1 MNKIYKLIFDKRRG
15 ELVVVSEITAGL
27 GKSGTTGQ
35 VVAPSSGSV
44 RLGKLRPVTILIGS
58 LLGMLPA
65 HHVLARAATLL
76 PTGGQ
81 IVVGQGNISS
91 SGSTMTITQGSQ
103 KLGTNWNTF
112 DIGQGNSVV
121 FVQPGSSAVAL
132 NRVTGG
138 GGASQIMGTLTANGQ
153 VFLLNP
159 NGVLVGKTGQ
169 VNTAGF
175 VASTQSISDSD
186 FAGGNITLRSVGN
199 GSIINQGNLTSTAGG
214 YVVLSGGQV
223 TNQGTIT
230 TPGGRTVMA
239 SADQVTLSLDGAG
252 LTGVSVNGAVV
263 NALVKNQGLIVADN
277 GQVQLTARGQDMLL
291 SEAVNNSGIIRAQGL
306 SQQGGSIVLDG
317 GNSGVVTQAGTLDV
331 SSATVRGGKVV
342 LEGQNIHLT
351 GGSLINATGQT
362 GGGQVYTGGGWQGK
376 DGSITNA
383 DAVVMDS
390 GAVIDVSATGSGNGG
405 TAVLWSDKYTNFR
418 GDILAR
424 GGISGG
430 HGGQVETSSHNNLQA
445 FGRVDAGAAKGS
457 AGNWLL
463 DPADVTIVNS
473 AVDVNVTNATSGDAG
488 IFSPTATV
496 AQIGNQSINNQLNNG
511 TSVTIQ
517 TSGASVSGQL
527 GNITLSAAIT
537 KTSGGDANL
546 SLIAD
551 NNITSTLSNVG
562 AIQSWSGALNLNLLA
577 GNTTNGATVNLGAQA
592 LVDLNG
598 GNYYVGSANASNR
611 VNVTSAELQIR
622 RAGNVTFD
630 QIGSFDIGHTNYVN
644 AAGNFILNATGSVNF
659 GSVNLNMPG
668 RYNIGGNFTVNS
680 SSSVVLNGTVVSATG
695 ANSAVSIMA
704 NRAGANAVTLNNS
717 SVLTSGAGAT
727 VSVSGS
733 SDHWVGVTIA
743 NTTINGTSAGAVL
756 VNGTSSSA
764 NGTILNNAT
773 LTNATIRGTQLAGNS
788 ATTGLYVTGG
798 STLISNSSLSG
809 GSVAGWGA
817 NITSGTVISNS
828 KLALQTTNYGIAIL
842 NGTIT
847 NSEVNATSL
856 NVSCGAYV
864 SLAMDGG
871 GVNISN
877 TTINVNAAGAAG
889 GITKL
894 GTGNYNDVT
903 VNSKSTGGTGAIQLC
918 GTIRGTGNLT
928 LNGNDSAGGTGVLS
942 LANTL
947 VNVAGSLSITGCSS
961 AGTGVSFGNGTITV
975 DGSLNITNANAPVL
989 LTNENITTG
998 GAVNVDAAGRIEVTS
1013 TRINASGINLISN
1026 SSVGNGI
1033 SILSSNLTVA
1043 NGLNFTASNSAISI
1057 NNSNINSSGES
1068 VLFGRAVTNSDWGGV
1083 TFRKT
1088 NVIVNSGN
1096 FTVSGILSCST
1107 SYAGVYLASANLIV
1121 NNGAKVVLNG
1131 TQSVA
1136 GLGDSAGV
1144 KIGNP
1149 VYESGDNS
1157 ISGCGSV
1164 NIYGVSSEN
1173 YGINVDNSYSFRI
1186 SGGVNVSF
1194 YGASVSGTGFSQG
1207 SGSYQ
1212 GFTYITDGSSV
1223 NISGTSRSGS
1233 GVVYGASVGL
1243 DASDDSSLVVSGTS
1257 TSGTGV
1263 ALGAVNINNANISG
1277 ISSSGVGVVISGRV
1291 GAGGSTSLTGSSAGS
1306 DGVSITGNVV
1316 GGAVSGSS
1324 GNGSGVTV

>member
-65 HHVLARAATLL
+65 HHVVARAATLL

-132 NRVTGG
+132 NRVTGR

-186 FAGGNITLRSVGN
+186 FTGGNITLRSVGN

-317 GNSGVVTQAGTLDV
+317 GNGGVVTQAGTLDV

-362 GGGQVYTGGGWQGK
+362 GGG
-376 DGSITNA
+376 
-383 DAVVMDS
+383 
-390 GAVIDVSATGSGNGG
+390 
-405 TAVLWSDKYTNFR
+405 
-418 GDILAR
+418 
-424 GGISGG
+424 
-430 HGGQVETSSHNNLQA
+430 
-445 FGRVDAGAAKGS
+445 
-457 AGNWLL
+457 
-463 DPADVTIVNS
+463 
-473 AVDVNVTNATSGDAG
+473 
-488 IFSPTATV
+488 
-496 AQIGNQSINNQLNNG
+496 
-511 TSVTIQ
+511 
-517 TSGASVSGQL
+517 
-527 GNITLSAAIT
+527 
-537 KTSGGDANL
+537 
-546 SLIAD
+546 
-551 NNITSTLSNVG
+551 
-562 AIQSWSGALNLNLLA
+562 
-577 GNTTNGATVNLGAQA
+577 
-592 LVDLNG
+592 
-598 GNYYVGSANASNR
+598 
-611 VNVTSAELQIR
+611 
-622 RAGNVTFD
+622 
-630 QIGSFDIGHTNYVN
+630 
-644 AAGNFILNATGSVNF
+644 
-659 GSVNLNMPG
+659 
-668 RYNIGGNFTVNS
+668 
-680 SSSVVLNGTVVSATG
+680 
-695 ANSAVSIMA
+695 
-704 NRAGANAVTLNNS
+704 
-717 SVLTSGAGAT
+717 
-727 VSVSGS
+727 
-733 SDHWVGVTIA
+733 
-743 NTTINGTSAGAVL
+743 
-756 VNGTSSSA
+756 
-764 NGTILNNAT
+764 
-773 LTNATIRGTQLAGNS
+773 
-788 ATTGLYVTGG
+788 
-798 STLISNSSLSG
+798 
-809 GSVAGWGA
+809 
-817 NITSGTVISNS
+817 
-828 KLALQTTNYGIAIL
+828 
-842 NGTIT
+842 
-847 NSEVNATSL
+847 
-856 NVSCGAYV
+856 
-864 SLAMDGG
+864 
-871 GVNISN
+871 
-877 TTINVNAAGAAG
+877 
-889 GITKL
+889 
-894 GTGNYNDVT
+894 
-903 VNSKSTGGTGAIQLC
+903 
-918 GTIRGTGNLT
+918 
-928 LNGNDSAGGTGVLS
+928 
-942 LANTL
+942 
-947 VNVAGSLSITGCSS
+947 
-961 AGTGVSFGNGTITV
+961 
-975 DGSLNITNANAPVL
+975 
-989 LTNENITTG
+989 
-998 GAVNVDAAGRIEVTS
+998 AVNVDAAGRIEVTS
-1013 TRINASGINLISN
+1013 TSINASGINLISN

-1096 FTVSGILSCST
+1096 FTVDGILSCST

-1131 TQSVA
+1131 TQSVV
-1136 GLGDSAGV
+1136 GPGDSAGV

-1149 VYESGDNS
+1149 VYESGYNS

-1164 NIYGVSSEN
+1164 NIYGVSIEN

-1194 YGASVSGTGFSQG
+1194 YGVSVSGTGFSQG

-1223 NISGTSRSGS
+1223 NISGASRSGS

-1243 DASDDSSLVVSGTS
+1243 DVSDDSSLVVSGTS

-1277 ISSSGVGVVISGRV
+1277 ISSSGVGVVISGGV

-1324 GNGSGVTV
+1324 E

>member
-65 HHVLARAATLL
+65 HHVVARAATLL

-91 SGSTMTITQGSQ
+91 SGSTMTITQDSQ

-132 NRVTGG
+132 NRVTGR

-186 FAGGNITLRSVGN
+186 FTGGNITLRSVGN

-317 GNSGVVTQAGTLDV
+317 GNGGVVTQAGTLDV

-362 GGGQVYTGGGWQGK
+362 GGG
-376 DGSITNA
+376 
-383 DAVVMDS
+383 
-390 GAVIDVSATGSGNGG
+390 
-405 TAVLWSDKYTNFR
+405 
-418 GDILAR
+418 
-424 GGISGG
+424 
-430 HGGQVETSSHNNLQA
+430 
-445 FGRVDAGAAKGS
+445 
-457 AGNWLL
+457 
-463 DPADVTIVNS
+463 
-473 AVDVNVTNATSGDAG
+473 
-488 IFSPTATV
+488 
-496 AQIGNQSINNQLNNG
+496 
-511 TSVTIQ
+511 
-517 TSGASVSGQL
+517 
-527 GNITLSAAIT
+527 
-537 KTSGGDANL
+537 
-546 SLIAD
+546 
-551 NNITSTLSNVG
+551 
-562 AIQSWSGALNLNLLA
+562 
-577 GNTTNGATVNLGAQA
+577 
-592 LVDLNG
+592 
-598 GNYYVGSANASNR
+598 
-611 VNVTSAELQIR
+611 
-622 RAGNVTFD
+622 
-630 QIGSFDIGHTNYVN
+630 
-644 AAGNFILNATGSVNF
+644 
-659 GSVNLNMPG
+659 
-668 RYNIGGNFTVNS
+668 
-680 SSSVVLNGTVVSATG
+680 
-695 ANSAVSIMA
+695 
-704 NRAGANAVTLNNS
+704 
-717 SVLTSGAGAT
+717 
-727 VSVSGS
+727 
-733 SDHWVGVTIA
+733 
-743 NTTINGTSAGAVL
+743 
-756 VNGTSSSA
+756 
-764 NGTILNNAT
+764 
-773 LTNATIRGTQLAGNS
+773 
-788 ATTGLYVTGG
+788 
-798 STLISNSSLSG
+798 
-809 GSVAGWGA
+809 
-817 NITSGTVISNS
+817 
-828 KLALQTTNYGIAIL
+828 
-842 NGTIT
+842 
-847 NSEVNATSL
+847 
-856 NVSCGAYV
+856 
-864 SLAMDGG
+864 
-871 GVNISN
+871 
-877 TTINVNAAGAAG
+877 
-889 GITKL
+889 
-894 GTGNYNDVT
+894 
-903 VNSKSTGGTGAIQLC
+903 
-918 GTIRGTGNLT
+918 
-928 LNGNDSAGGTGVLS
+928 
-942 LANTL
+942 
-947 VNVAGSLSITGCSS
+947 
-961 AGTGVSFGNGTITV
+961 
-975 DGSLNITNANAPVL
+975 
-989 LTNENITTG
+989 
-998 GAVNVDAAGRIEVTS
+998 AVNVDAAGRIEVTS
-1013 TRINASGINLISN
+1013 TSINASGINLISN

-1096 FTVSGILSCST
+1096 FTVDGILSCST

-1131 TQSVA
+1131 TQSVV
-1136 GLGDSAGV
+1136 GPGDSAGV

-1149 VYESGDNS
+1149 VYESGYNS

-1164 NIYGVSSEN
+1164 NIYGVSIEN

-1194 YGASVSGTGFSQG
+1194 YGVSVSGTGFSQG

-1223 NISGTSRSGS
+1223 NISGASRSGS

-1243 DASDDSSLVVSGTS
+1243 DVSDDSSLVVSGTS

-1277 ISSSGVGVVISGRV
+1277 ISSSGVGVVISGGV

-1324 GNGSGVTV
+1324 E